1 MMDQNTT
8 QWHALDIAAAAAT
21 LRADPERG
29 LAPDE
34 ARQRLA
40 TAGPNR
46 MPEAH
51 EISLW
56 RLALRQFRSLV
67 VLLLLAAAGV
77 AVTLGEH
84 LEATAILAA
93 LVVNAAI
100 GFGTEWRARRSL
112 AELRALATPEALV
125 YRRGLERV
133 PASDVVPGDVI
144 VLEAGSHIP
153 ADGRLIRSAALEVS
167 EAALTG
173 ESMPVAK
180 NPGATVPVDAPL
192 ADRVTMVYLG
202 TTVVAGSGRA
212 LVTATGVAT
221 GLGSIGLAVATA
233 GERATP
239 LERQI
244 EWLGRRLIGV
254 ALAICGVVALVGI
267 FHGQPLGLMLETAIS
282 LAVAAIPEGLPAVT
296 AMALAAGVWRL
307 ARFHGLVRR
316 LPAVETLGSTTV
328 ICADKTGTMTE
339 NRMTAVRFVI
349 DGSPVE
355 ARFAGSMPS
364 ARRLLE
370 VAALVN
376 DAGVERDGDARM
388 IGDPTETALLAA
400 AVDAGIDPERL
411 RRQWPRRH
419 EQPFD
424 PAKRLMATWHDMPG
438 GGVALLVKGAPD
450 AVLACCRDRQTETST
465 VPLDLS
471 QRERILETNRALAG
485 QGLRV
490 LAVAW
495 RPGAEDERITGL
507 TFLGLVGLQDPVRP
521 GVKEALAVCREAG
534 LRTIMLTGDQRATAE
549 AIGAELGL
557 DPASIRSR
565 VSPGEKLAL
574 VEQLQAAGEIV
585 AMTGDGIN
593 DAPALARAD
602 IGIAMGRRGTD
613 VAREAADLVLTDD
626 DFSTIVRAIAEG
638 RTIYANLKKVIHFLF
653 SCNLSEIVTILIAIA
668 AGFPS
673 PLLPLQILW
682 VNIVTDILPAV
693 ALIRDPAEPDVMN
706 RRARDP
712 REAMITWRF
721 GRWMLIEGI
730 LLALGVLSAYVA
742 TVWLH
747 GVGPRANTVAF
758 LAVVLIHPL
767 QAMNCRSELVG
778 WWRLPRN
785 VWTWVALAA
794 LVFAQWCAISWPPLA
809 RVLGTVP
816 LATSDWVVS
825 ILAVLWPVVVL
836 ESLKW
841 SPRTLATR
849 GAGRGGRE
857 PRSAGA
863 RPRPR
868 PARRR
873 G

>member
-1 MMDQNTT
+1 MTIQGAPP
-8 QWHALDIAAAAAT
+8 WHALDIAAVAET
-21 LRADPERG
+21 LRTDPERG
-29 LAPDE
+29 LAPEE
-34 ARQRLA
+34 ATRRLA
-40 TAGPNR
+40 TTGPNR

-51 EISLW
+51 EISLS

-77 AVTLGEH
+77 ATALGEH

-112 AELRALATPEALV
+112 AKLRALATPEALV
-125 YRRGLERV
+125 YRQGLARV

-180 NPGATVPVDAPL
+180 KPDDPVPVDAPL
-192 ADRVTMVYLG
+192 ADRLTMVYLG

-212 LVTATGVAT
+212 LVTATGAAT
-221 GLGSIGLAVATA
+221 ALGSIGLAVATA
-233 GERATP
+233 GERVTP

-244 EWLGRRLIGV
+244 EWLGWRLIGV
-254 ALAICGVVALVGI
+254 ALGICAVVAVVGI
-267 FHGQPLGLMLETAIS
+267 LHGQPLGLMLETAIS

-307 ARFHGLVRR
+307 ARSNGLVRR

-339 NRMTAVRFVI
+339 NRMTVVRFVI
-349 DGSPVE
+349 EGSMVE
-355 ARFAGSMPS
+355 ARSARATPS

-370 VAALVN
+370 VGALVN
-376 DAGVERDGDARM
+376 DAGVERDDDARL

-400 AVDAGIDPERL
+400 ALDAGIDVERL
-411 RRQWPRRH
+411 RREWPRRF

-424 PAKRLMATWHDMPG
+424 PAMRLMATWNDMPV

-450 AVLACCRDRQTETST
+450 TVLARCRDRQTGPTT
-465 VPLDLS
+465 TPLDPN
-471 QRERILETNRALAG
+471 QREHIIDTNRALAA

-495 RPGAEDERITGL
+495 RPGLEDKRIADL

-557 DPASIRSR
+557 GPEAIRSR
-565 VSPGEKLAL
+565 VSPDEKLAL
-574 VEQLQAAGEIV
+574 VEQLQADGEIV

-638 RTIYANLKKVIHFLF
+638 RTIYANLRKVIHFLF
-653 SCNLSEIVTILIAIA
+653 SCNLSEILTILIAIA

-682 VNIVTDILPAV
+682 VNIVTDILPAI
-693 ALIRDPAEPDVMN
+693 ALIRDPAEPDVM
-706 RRARDP
+706 RRPAREP

-721 GRWMLIEGI
+721 GRWMLMEGT
-730 LLALGVLSAYVA
+730 LLALGVLSAYAV
-742 TVWLH
+742 TVWRY

-767 QAMNCRSELVG
+767 QAMNCRSERVR

-785 VWTWVALAA
+785 AWIWVALAA
-794 LVFAQWCAISWPPLA
+794 LVLAQWCAISWPPLA
-809 RVLGTVP
+809 RVLGTVS

-825 ILAVLWPVVVL
+825 IFAVLWPVVVL
-836 ESLKW
+836 ESLKRF
-841 SPRTLATR
+841 PR
-849 GAGRGGRE
+849 
-857 PRSAGA
+857 
-863 RPRPR
+863 
-868 PARRR
+868 
-873 G
+873 

>member
-1 MMDQNTT
+1 MTIQGAAP
-8 QWHALDIAAAAAT
+8 WHALDIAAVAET
-21 LRADPERG
+21 LRTDPEQG

-34 ARQRLA
+34 ARRRLA
-40 TAGPNR
+40 TSGPNR
-46 MPEAH
+46 LPEARDVP
-51 EISLW
+51 LW

-67 VLLLLAAAGV
+67 VLLLLAAAG
-77 AVTLGEH
+77 AALAMGEY

-93 LVVNAAI
+93 LVLNAAI

-112 AELRALATPEALV
+112 AKLRTLATPEALV
-125 YRRGLERV
+125 YRWGLARA

-153 ADGRLIRSAALEVS
+153 ADARLIRSAALEVS

-180 NPGATVPVDAPL
+180 RPDDPVGADTPL

-212 LVTATGVAT
+212 LVTATGDAT
-221 GLGSIGLAVATA
+221 ALGSIGLAVATA
-233 GERATP
+233 GERVTP
-239 LERQI
+239 LEKQI
-244 EWLGRRLIGV
+244 ESLGRRLMGV
-254 ALAICGVVALVGI
+254 ALGICAVVAGI
-267 FHGQPLGLMLETAIS
+267 GILHGEPFGLMLETAIS

-307 ARFHGLVRR
+307 ARSNGLVRR

-339 NRMTAVRFVI
+339 NRMTVMRVAL
-349 DGSPVE
+349 DGRIVD
-355 ARFAGSMPS
+355 ARSTGSAPS
-364 ARRLLE
+364 ARHLLE

-376 DAGVERDGDARM
+376 DAGIERDDDARL

-400 AVDAGIDPERL
+400 AIDAGIEVEQL
-411 RRQWPRRH
+411 RRDWPRRF

-424 PAKRLMATWHDMPG
+424 PATRLMATWNNMPG
-438 GGVALLVKGAPD
+438 GEVALLVKGAPD
-450 AVLACCRDRQTETST
+450 AVLARCRDRQTATT
-465 VPLDLS
+465 TTPLDQK
-471 QRERILETNRALAG
+471 QREDILETNRTLAG

-495 RPGAEDERITGL
+495 RPGPEDKRIEDL
-507 TFLGLVGLQDPVRP
+507 TFLGLVGMQDPVRP

-557 DPASIRSR
+557 DPRAIRSR
-565 VSPGEKLAL
+565 VSPHEKLAL
-574 VEQLQAAGEIV
+574 VEQLQAEGEIV

-638 RTIYANLKKVIHFLF
+638 RTIYANLRKVIHFLF
-653 SCNLSEIVTILIAIA
+653 SCNLSEILTILIAIA
-668 AGFPS
+668 SGFPS

-682 VNIVTDILPAV
+682 INIVTDILPAV
-693 ALIRDPAEPDVMN
+693 ALIRDPAEPDVMK
-706 RRARDP
+706 RPAREP
-712 REAMITWRF
+712 SEAMITWQF
-721 GRWMLIEGI
+721 GRRMLMEGL
-730 LLALGVLSAYVA
+730 LLALGVLSAYGV

-767 QAMNCRSELVG
+767 QAMNCRSERVR

-785 VWTWVALAA
+785 SWIWAALVA
-794 LVFAQWCAISWPPLA
+794 LVFAQWCAIYWAPLA

-816 LATSDWVVS
+816 LATSDWVVA
-825 ILAVLWPVVVL
+825 ILALLWPVAVL
-836 ESLKW
+836 ESLK
-841 SPRTLATR
+841 
-849 GAGRGGRE
+849 
-857 PRSAGA
+857 RSAPNSST
-863 RPRPR
+863 R
-868 PARRR
+868 
-873 G
+873 

>member
-1 MMDQNTT
+1 V
-8 QWHALDIAAAAAT
+8 AAIQRT
-21 LRADPERG
+21 DPEQG
-29 LAPDE
+29 LAHSE
-34 ARQRLA
+34 AGERLA
-40 TAGPNR
+40 ASGPNR
-46 MPEAH
+46 LPEVRDAP
-51 EISLW
+51 LW

-77 AVTLGEH
+77 AMAMGEH

-93 LVVNAAI
+93 LLANAAI

-112 AELRALATPEALV
+112 AKLRTLATPEALV
-125 YRRGLERV
+125 YRRGLARV
-133 PASDVVPGDVI
+133 PSAEVVPGDVI

-153 ADGRLIRSAALEVS
+153 ADGRLIRSAVLEVS

-180 NPGATVPVDAPL
+180 LPDEPVEADTPL
-192 ADRVTMVYLG
+192 ADRVNMVYLG

-212 LVTATGVAT
+212 LVTATGAAT
-221 GLGSIGLAVATA
+221 ALGSIGLAVATA
-233 GERATP
+233 GERVTP
-239 LERQI
+239 LEKQI
-244 EWLGRRLIGV
+244 ESLGRRLIGV
-254 ALAICGVVALVGI
+254 ALAICAVVAGLGI
-267 FHGQPLGLMLETAIS
+267 LRGQPLGLMLETAIS
-282 LAVAAIPEGLPAVT
+282 LAVSAIPEGLPAVT

-307 ARFHGLVRR
+307 ARSNGLVRR

-339 NRMTAVRFVI
+339 NRMTVVRFAV
-349 DGSPVE
+349 DGSIVD
-355 ARFAGSMPS
+355 ARSAGP
-364 ARRLLE
+364 APTIRRLLE

-376 DAGVERDGDARM
+376 DAGIERGDDARL

-400 AVDAGIDPERL
+400 ATDAGIDVERM
-411 RRQWPRRH
+411 RREWPRRS

-424 PAKRLMATWHDMPG
+424 PATRLMATWNDMPSG
-438 GGVALLVKGAPD
+438 QVALLVKGAPD
-450 AVLACCRDRQTETST
+450 AVLALCRDRGTATM
-465 VPLDLS
+465 PLD
-471 QRERILETNRALAG
+471 QRERERILETNRELAG

-495 RPGAEDERITGL
+495 RPGWEEKRIADL
-507 TFLGLVGLQDPVRP
+507 TLLGLVGMQDPVRP

-557 DPASIRSR
+557 DPGAIRSR
-565 VSPGEKLAL
+565 VSPHEKLAL
-574 VEQLQAAGEIV
+574 VEQLQAEGEIV

-613 VAREAADLVLTDD
+613 VARESADIVLTDD

-638 RTIYANLKKVIHFLF
+638 RTIYANLRKVIHFLF
-653 SCNLSEIVTILIAIA
+653 SCNLSEILTILIAIA

-682 VNIVTDILPAV
+682 INIVTDILPAV
-693 ALIRDPAEPDVMN
+693 ALIRDPAEPDVM
-706 RRARDP
+706 RRPARDLG
-712 REAMITWRF
+712 EAMITWHF
-721 GRWMLIEGI
+721 GRRMLVEGL
-730 LLALGVLSAYVA
+730 LLALGVLSAYGV

-747 GVGPRANTVAF
+747 GEGPRANTVAF

-767 QAMNCRSELVG
+767 QAMTCRSERVR
-778 WWRLPRN
+778 WWRLPQN
-785 VWTWVALAA
+785 PWIWAALAA
-794 LVFAQWCAISWPPLA
+794 LVFAQWCAIYWTPLA

-816 LATSDWVVS
+816 LATPDWIVS
-825 ILAVLWPVVVL
+825 IFALLWPVAVL
-836 ESLKW
+836 ESLKR
-841 SPRTLATR
+841 SAPEPGAGSLPRASATR
-849 GAGRGGRE
+849 QGQD
-857 PRSAGA
+857 
-863 RPRPR
+863 
-868 PARRR
+868 
-873 G
+873 